1 VEWLFQQG
9 ASMHRKAPKTA
20 FARVVGDRKRSP
32 TIVGPYGHLATGIA
46 MQADVAGPGFHLVL
60 VNGTRALM
68 ALGPYP
74 ECDVVA
80 EWRSLGARTGLS
92 LMVRMANGSTLTL
105 VAKLGDVIVG
115 PTQPDYRKGVL
126 GSRRPRFL
134 ARRRTGRLQERDVAE
149 AECPRFDRTA
159 EGYPE

>member
-1 VEWLFQQG
+1 
-9 ASMHRKAPKTA
+9 M
-20 FARVVGDRKRSP
+20 
-32 TIVGPYGHLATGIA
+32 LATGLA
-46 MQADVAGPGFHLVL
+46 MQADPPGDGFHLVL
-60 VNGTRALM
+60 VYGTRALM
-68 ALGPYP
+68 AFGPYP

-80 EWRSLGARTGLS
+80 EWRRLGARTGLP

-134 ARRRTGRLQERDVAE
+134 ARRRTGRLQERRCRRSRV
-149 AECPRFDRTA
+149 P
-159 EGYPE
+159 

>member
-1 VEWLFQQG
+1 
-9 ASMHRKAPKTA
+9 M
-20 FARVVGDRKRSP
+20 
-32 TIVGPYGHLATGIA
+32 
-46 MQADVAGPGFHLVL
+46 
-60 VNGTRALM
+60 
-68 ALGPYP
+68 
-74 ECDVVA
+74 A

-134 ARRRTGRLQERDVAE
+134 ARRRTGRLRSGMSPKPSAL
-149 AECPRFDRTA
+149 
-159 EGYPE
+159 G